1 MDSDTAL
8 GSFDLT
14 PSIASLFDTG
24 ESLSVFDDGRGL

>member
-1 MDSDTAL
+1 MQTRGWRVDSDKAL

-24 ESLSVFDDGRGL
+24 ESL